1 MPLLNSP
8 LSKLPSIHELI
19 KHPQVQA
26 VMDRINQTT
35 LAGRAACYLEE
46 MQSYL
51 RQRTEQVPSIHQ
63 IAERFARH
71 LLGNGNTGAP
81 VINATGV
88 VLGAELI
95 VPPLAEVAIQE
106 IVHLADEYHLAPASG
121 QDSETQIAIGWTEQ
135 VEQVEQLLRESTGAE
150 SAWVASCTAS
160 AQWLI
165 QQALGD
171 KCDVQLAGPAGIVDP
186 ATFGLTSI
194 TPISDR
200 LPREGQVVLFEGA
213 GMMGGPVCGIVLGQ
227 RSLLDQLRHHAATPA
242 MAANSLT
249 LAALRAT
256 LNLYGGEQP
265 PIHQIPVLQLLSA
278 PLDNL
283 RQRAERL
290 APLMQESN
298 AIAEALPLL
307 AESLWCQV
315 DPAVGTSISDSK
327 SAGVSPLTARV
338 TSLTAPTWAISL
350 RPVGDGLEASRQL
363 LQRLRSGQRP
373 VLARL
378 SGDRVML
385 DMRSVF
391 PRWDQALVAAIEL
404 DE

>member
-88 VLGAELI
+88 VLGTDFV

-171 KCDVQLAGPAGIVDP
+171 KCDVQLAGPAGLVDP

-194 TPISDR
+194 APISDR
-200 LPREGQVVLFEGA
+200 LPRKGQVVLFEGA

-227 RSLLDQLRHHAATPA
+227 RSLLDQLRHHAAAPA

-290 APLMQESN
+290 APLMQESD

>member
-1 MPLLNSP
+1 
-8 LSKLPSIHELI
+8 
-19 KHPQVQA
+19 
-26 VMDRINQTT
+26 
-35 LAGRAACYLEE
+35 LEE

-88 VLGAELI
+88 VLGTDFV
-95 VPPLAEVAIQE
+95 VPPLAELAIQE
-106 IVHLADEYHLAPASG
+106 IVHLADEYHLAPATG
-121 QDSETQIAIGWTEQ
+121 QDSETQITIGWT
-135 VEQVEQLLRESTGAE
+135 EQVEQLLRESTGAE

-165 QQALGD
+165 QQVLGD
-171 KCDVQLAGPAGIVDP
+171 KCEVQLAGPAGIVDP

-194 TPISDR
+194 TPISER

-213 GMMGGPVCGIVLGQ
+213 GMMGGPACGIVLGQ
-227 RSLLDQLRHHAATPA
+227 RSLLDQLRHHTAAPA

-315 DPAVGTSISDSK
+315 DPAVGTSISDSR
-327 SAGVSPLTARV
+327 SAGVTSLTARVTSLTARV

>member
-88 VLGAELI
+88 VLGAELV

-106 IVHLADEYHLAPASG
+106 IVHLADEYHLAPAPDQG
-121 QDSETQIAIGWTEQ
+121 AETQAAIGWA
-135 VEQVEQLLRESTGAE
+135 EQVEQLLRENTGAE

-171 KCDVQLAGPAGIVDP
+171 KCDVQFAGPAGLVDP

-213 GMMGGPVCGIVLGQ
+213 GMMGGPVCSIVLGQ
-227 RSLLDQLRHHAATPA
+227 RSLLDQLRHHAAAPA

-315 DPAVGTSISDSK
+315 NPAVETSISDST
-327 SAGVSPLTARV
+327 SVGASPQTASV
-338 TSLTAPTWAISL
+338 TSQTAPTWSISL